1 MYEVLKILFKEEYE
15 EAYKEAYKEAYEE
28 ARAEGRMEVRK
39 SFAREMLL
47 DGKPDAEI
55 LRYSR
60 LSEVELNVLK
70 GECLK
75 DGLK

>member
-1 MYEVLKILFKEEYE
+1 MCTALEILFKEEYE
-15 EAYKEAYKEAYEE
+15 EA
-28 ARAEGRMEVRK
+28 RAEVYK
-39 SFAREMLL
+39 SLAREMLL

-60 LSEVELNVLK
+60 LSEAELNVLK